1 MLNKIKSPSNHIVM
15 YLEGQLWPFATCIK
29 PFLKEVAILLLKIE
43 KNPQLRK
50 TKVLELSMSQLL

>member
-1 MLNKIKSPSNHIVM
+1 M